1 MYVSRRW
8 QKAEAAIITCTLSRT
23 LPRARKPLA
32 WQPTRSRRMPSHAY
46 RDALT
51 HAVTYAVTCA
61 QWGVERSG
69 SVQYADVSW
78 AHSNGDDDGA
88 SAGLPPRLV
97 PAFLPGSLVQSTNTD
112 AAAGTNAQILT
123 QPALPGLLF
132 IAKDAVGI
140 ITGDASVL
148 NVFFLLVFSST

>member
-1 MYVSRRW
+1 
-8 QKAEAAIITCTLSRT
+8 
-23 LPRARKPLA
+23 
-32 WQPTRSRRMPSHAY
+32 MPSHAY

-78 AHSNGDDDGA
+78 AHSNGDDGA

-97 PAFLPGSLVQSTNTD
+97 PAFLKLVPAFLLPAFLPGSCRPSSLSS
-112 AAAGTNAQILT
+112 AG
-123 QPALPGLLF
+123 LPPL
-132 IAKDAVGI
+132 A
-140 ITGDASVL
+140 
-148 NVFFLLVFSST
+148 FFPG

>member
-1 MYVSRRW
+1 LYFSRRW
-8 QKAEAAIITCTLSRT
+8 QKAFSSIIFFTLSLT
-23 LPRARKPLA
+23 LPRSPIPLA
-32 WQPTRSRRMPSHAY
+32 WHVTRSRRLRSDAFG
-46 RDALT
+46 DALT
-51 HAVTYAVTCA
+51 HALTFAVTCA

-78 AHSNGDDDGA
+78 AHRNGDDDGA

-97 PAFLPGSLVQSTNTD
+97 PPLSTNTD

-148 NVFFLLVFSST
+148 NVFFF

>member
-1 MYVSRRW
+1 MPLWSQRTRR
-8 QKAEAAIITCTLSRT
+8 
-23 LPRARKPLA
+23 PRF
-32 WQPTRSRRMPSHAY
+32 RMRSHAS

-51 HAVTYAVTCA
+51 HALTYAVTCA

-97 PAFLPGSLVQSTNTD
+97 PAFLPGSCRPSSLSS
-112 AAAGTNAQILT
+112 AGLPPLAF
-123 QPALPGLLF
+123 LPG
-132 IAKDAVGI
+132 
-140 ITGDASVL
+140 
-148 NVFFLLVFSST
+148 